1 MKKDKKLNN
10 TEPEENTASLQA
22 SPEETAADEGK
33 LLVIKDERL
42 SFFTPAGEV
51 KALNGVSFSMEEGE
65 VLGIVGESGSGKSV
79 TAYSIM
85 GLTAHPG
92 KLIGGTIYFNGHRV
106 DAMTE
111 KELRKMRGNEVSII
125 FQDPMTSLNPVY
137 TIGNQI
143 EEVIKLHTDKSPA
156 EATARARELLE
167 LVGINEPDKRLK
179 QYPHE
184 LSGGMRQRVMIAIA
198 LACEPKL
205 LIADEPTTA
214 LDVTIQAQILEL
226 MQELR
231 EKLGMSIIMI
241 THDLGVV
248 ASMCEKIAV
257 MYAGYIVEYGT
268 TDEIFY
274 EPKHEY
280 TKGLINS
287 IPKLNAEEVER
298 LVPIEGQPVDLMNPP
313 AGCPFAPRCASC
325 MKICLREMP
334 PKTEFGE
341 THYCHCWL
349 HQKEAL
355 AKGGGSDE

>member
-1 MKKDKKLNN
+1 MS
-10 TEPEENTASLQA
+10 E
-22 SPEETAADEGK
+22 K
-33 LLVIKDERL
+33 LLEIKDERL

-85 GLTAHPG
+85 GLTAYPG
-92 KLIGGTIYFNGHRV
+92 KLVGGTVHFNGHEIEK
-106 DAMTE
+106 MTE
-111 KELRKMRGNEVSII
+111 KDFRKIRGNEVSII

-143 EEVIKLHTDKSPA
+143 VEVILLHTNKTKK
-156 EATARARELLE
+156 EAYERARELLE
-167 LVGINEPDKRLK
+167 LVGINEPTKRLK

-231 EKLGMSIIMI
+231 KKLGMSIIMI

-257 MYAGYIVEYGT
+257 MYAGHIVEYGT
-268 TDEIFY
+268 ADEIFY
-274 EPKHEY
+274 NPSHEY
-280 TKGLINS
+280 TKGLIKS
-287 IPKLNAEEVER
+287 IPKLNTEKIER
-298 LVPIEGQPVDLMNPP
+298 LVPIEGQPVDLLNPP
-313 AGCPFAPRCASC
+313 AGCPFAPRCSEC
-325 MKICLREMP
+325 MKICLNKMP
-334 PKTEFGE
+334 PKTELSD
-341 THYCHCWL
+341 THYSYCWL
-349 HQKEAL
+349 LQKEAL
-355 AKGGGSDE
+355 KGEENCE

>member
-1 MKKDKKLNN
+1 MS
-10 TEPEENTASLQA
+10 E
-22 SPEETAADEGK
+22 K
-33 LLVIKDERL
+33 LLEIKDEKL

-51 KALNGVSFSMEEGE
+51 KALNGVSFSMDEGE

-85 GLTAHPG
+85 GLTAYPG
-92 KLIGGTIYFNGHRV
+92 KLIGGTIRFNGHEIEK
-106 DAMTE
+106 MTD
-111 KELRKMRGNEVSII
+111 KDFRKIRGNEVSII

-143 EEVIKLHTDKSPA
+143 TEVIRLHTDKDKKQA
-156 EATARARELLE
+156 YERAKELLE
-167 LVGINEPDKRLK
+167 LVGINEPTKRLK

-214 LDVTIQAQILEL
+214 LDVTIQAQILDL
-226 MQELR
+226 MQDLR
-231 EKLGMSIIMI
+231 KKLGMSIIMI

-257 MYAGYIVEYGT
+257 MYAGHIVEYGT
-268 TDEIFY
+268 ADEIFY

-280 TKGLINS
+280 TKGL
-287 IPKLNAEEVER
+287 L
-298 LVPIEGQPVDLMNPP
+298 NPP
-313 AGCPFAPRCASC
+313 AGCPFAPRCSKC
-325 MKICLREMP
+325 MKICLKQMP
-334 PKTEFGE
+334 PKTVLSD
-341 THYCHCWL
+341 THYSHCWL
-349 HQKEAL
+349 LQKEEFEEGE
-355 AKGGGSDE
+355 KDCE

>member
-1 MKKDKKLNN
+1 MS
-10 TEPEENTASLQA
+10 E
-22 SPEETAADEGK
+22 K
-33 LLVIKDERL
+33 LLEIKDEKL

-51 KALNGVSFSMEEGE
+51 KALNGVSFSMDEGE

-85 GLTAHPG
+85 GLTAYPG
-92 KLIGGTIYFNGHRV
+92 KLIGGTIRFNGHEIEK
-106 DAMTE
+106 MTD
-111 KELRKMRGNEVSII
+111 KDFRKIRGNEVSII

-143 EEVIKLHTDKSPA
+143 TEVIRLHTDKDKKQA
-156 EATARARELLE
+156 YERAKELLE
-167 LVGINEPDKRLK
+167 LVGINEPTKRLK

-214 LDVTIQAQILEL
+214 LDVTIQAQILDL
-226 MQELR
+226 MQDLR
-231 EKLGMSIIMI
+231 KKLGMSIIMI

-257 MYAGYIVEYGT
+257 MYAGHIVEYGT
-268 TDEIFY
+268 ADEIFY

-280 TKGLINS
+280 TKGLIKS
-287 IPKLNAEEVER
+287 IPKLNVESKER
-298 LVPIEGQPVDLMNPP
+298 LVPIEGQPVDLLNPP
-313 AGCPFAPRCASC
+313 AGCPFAPRCSKC
-325 MKICLREMP
+325 MKICLKQMP
-334 PKTEFGE
+334 PETVLSD
-341 THYCHCWL
+341 THYSHCWL
-349 HQKEAL
+349 LQKEEFEEGE
-355 AKGGGSDE
+355 KDCE

>member
-1 MKKDKKLNN
+1 MS
-10 TEPEENTASLQA
+10 E
-22 SPEETAADEGK
+22 K
-33 LLVIKDERL
+33 LLEIKDERL

-85 GLTAHPG
+85 GLTAYPG
-92 KLIGGTIYFNGHRV
+92 KLVGGTVHFNGHEIEK
-106 DAMTE
+106 MTE
-111 KELRKMRGNEVSII
+111 KEFRKIRGNEVSII

-143 EEVIKLHTDKSPA
+143 VEVILLHTNKTKK
-156 EATARARELLE
+156 EAYERARELLE
-167 LVGINEPDKRLK
+167 LVRINEPSKRLK

-231 EKLGMSIIMI
+231 KKLGMSIIMI

-257 MYAGYIVEYGT
+257 MYAGHIVEYGT
-268 TDEIFY
+268 ADEIFY
-274 EPKHEY
+274 NPSHEY
-280 TKGLINS
+280 TKGLIKS
-287 IPKLNAEEVER
+287 IPKLNTEKIER
-298 LVPIEGQPVDLMNPP
+298 LVPIEGQPVDLLNPP
-313 AGCPFAPRCASC
+313 AGCPFAPRCSEC
-325 MKICLREMP
+325 MKICLNKMP
-334 PKTEFGE
+334 PKTELSD
-341 THYCHCWL
+341 THYSYCWL
-349 HQKEAL
+349 LQKEAL
-355 AKGGGSDE
+355 KGEENCE

>member
-1 MKKDKKLNN
+1 MSEKILD
-10 TEPEENTASLQA
+10 
-22 SPEETAADEGK
+22 
-33 LLVIKDERL
+33 IKEERL

-51 KALNGVSFSMEEGE
+51 KALNGVSFAMNQGD

-79 TAYSIM
+79 TAYSVM
-85 GLTAHPG
+85 GLTAYPG
-92 KLIGGTIYFNGHRV
+92 KLVGGTVWFNGHEI
-106 DAMTE
+106 E
-111 KELRKMRGNEVSII
+111 KMKEKDFRKIRGNEVSII

-143 EEVIKLHTDKSPA
+143 VEVILLHTKKTKQ
-156 EATARARELLE
+156 EAWARAKELLE
-167 LVGINEPDKRLK
+167 LVGINEPDRRLK

-226 MQELR
+226 MNDLR
-231 EKLGMSIIMI
+231 HKLGMSIIMI

-248 ASMCEKIAV
+248 AQMCEKIAV
-257 MYAGYIVEYGT
+257 MYAGHIVEYGT

-274 EPKHEY
+274 NPQHEY

-287 IPKLNAEEVER
+287 IPKLNAEEKER
-298 LVPIEGQPVDLMNPP
+298 LVPIEGQPVDLLNPP
-313 AGCPFAPRCASC
+313 AGCPFAPRCKSC
-325 MKICLREMP
+325 MKVCLNKMP
-334 PKTEFGE
+334 PRTELSD
-341 THYCHCWL
+341 THYTYCWL
-349 HQKEAL
+349 RQKEEFE
-355 AKGGGSDE
+355 KGGKA

>member
-1 MKKDKKLNN
+1 MAEKIL
-10 TEPEENTASLQA
+10 EIQ
-22 SPEETAADEGK
+22 
-33 LLVIKDERL
+33 DERL

-85 GLTAHPG
+85 GLTAYPG
-92 KLIGGTIYFNGHRV
+92 KLIGGTIRFNGHQV
-106 DAMTE
+106 DQMTE
-111 KELRKMRGNEVSII
+111 KEFRKMRGNEVSII

-143 EEVIKLHTDKSPA
+143 EEVIRTHTDKDRKQA
-156 EATARARELLE
+156 HERAKELLE

-226 MQELR
+226 MKDLQ

-257 MYAGYIVEYGT
+257 MYAGHIVEYGT
-268 TDEIFY
+268 ADEIFY
-274 EPKHEY
+274 EPSHEY
-280 TKGLINS
+280 TKGLIQS
-287 IPKLNAEEVER
+287 IPRLDAETHER
-298 LVPIEGQPVDLMNPP
+298 LVPIEGQPVDLLNPP
-313 AGCPFAPRCASC
+313 AGCPFAPRCRSC
-325 MKICLREMP
+325 MKICLNNMP
-334 PKTEFGE
+334 PKTELSE
-341 THYCHCWL
+341 THYSHCWL
-349 HQKEAL
+349 LQKAEFE
-355 AKGGGSDE
+355 KGGSAE

>member
-1 MKKDKKLNN
+1 MK
-10 TEPEENTASLQA
+10 E
-22 SPEETAADEGK
+22 K
-33 LLVIKDERL
+33 LLEIKDEYL

-51 KALNGVSFSMEEGE
+51 KALNGVSFSMDEGE

-79 TAYSIM
+79 TAYSLM
-85 GLTAHPG
+85 GLTAYPG
-92 KLIGGTIYFNGHRV
+92 KLVGGTIRFNGHQV
-106 DAMTE
+106 DTMTE
-111 KELRKMRGNEVSII
+111 KEFRKMRGNEVSII

-143 EEVIKLHTDKSPA
+143 REVILLHTDKTKK
-156 EATARARELLE
+156 EAQERAKELLE
-167 LVGINEPDKRLK
+167 LVGINEPEKRLK

-257 MYAGYIVEYGT
+257 MYAGHIIEYGT
-268 TDEIFY
+268 ADEIFY

-280 TKGLINS
+280 TKGLIKS
-287 IPKLNAEEVER
+287 IPKLDTKEDER
-298 LVPIEGQPVDLMNPP
+298 LVPIEGQPVDLLNPP
-313 AGCPFAPRCASC
+313 KGCPFAPRCASC
-325 MKICLREMP
+325 MKICLSQMP
-334 PKTEFGE
+334 PKTELSD
-341 THYCHCWL
+341 THYSHCWL
-349 HQKEAL
+349 LQKEQFEE
-355 AKGGGSDE
+355 GGRGL

>member
-1 MKKDKKLNN
+1 MS
-10 TEPEENTASLQA
+10 E
-22 SPEETAADEGK
+22 K
-33 LLVIKDERL
+33 LLEIKDERL

-51 KALNGVSFSMEEGE
+51 KALNGVTLSMEEGE

-85 GLTAHPG
+85 GLTAYPG
-92 KLIGGTIYFNGHRV
+92 RLVGGTVRFNGHQI
-106 DAMTE
+106 DTMTE
-111 KELRKMRGNEVSII
+111 KEFRKIRGNEVSII

-143 EEVIKLHTDKSPA
+143 EETILLHTNKTKA
-156 EATARARELLE
+156 EAKARSKELLE
-167 LVGINEPDKRLK
+167 LVGINEPEKRLK

-231 EKLGMSIIMI
+231 KKLGMSIIMI

-257 MYAGYIVEYGT
+257 MYAGHIVEYGT
-268 TDEIFY
+268 ADEIFY
-274 EPKHEY
+274 SPKHEY
-280 TKGLINS
+280 TKGLIKS
-287 IPKLNAEEVER
+287 IPKLNTEEKER
-298 LVPIEGQPVDLMNPP
+298 LVPIEGQPIDLLNPP

-334 PKTEFGE
+334 PKTVLGD
-341 THYCHCWL
+341 THYSHCWL
-349 HQKEAL
+349 LQKDEFE
-355 AKGGGSDE
+355 KGGAEA

>member
-1 MKKDKKLNN
+1 MS
-10 TEPEENTASLQA
+10 E
-22 SPEETAADEGK
+22 K
-33 LLVIKDERL
+33 LLEIKDERL

-85 GLTAHPG
+85 GLTAYPG
-92 KLIGGTIYFNGHRV
+92 KLIGGTIRFNGHQI
-106 DAMTE
+106 DQMSE
-111 KELRKMRGNEVSII
+111 KEMRKIRGNEVSII

-143 EEVIKLHTDKSPA
+143 TEVIRLHTGKSKK
-156 EATARARELLE
+156 EAYDRARELLE
-167 LVGINEPDKRLK
+167 LVGINEPAKRLR

-231 EKLGMSIIMI
+231 QKLGMSIIMI

-248 ASMCEKIAV
+248 ASMCERIAV

-268 TDEIFY
+268 ADEIFY
-274 EPKHEY
+274 DPRHEY
-280 TKGLINS
+280 TKGLIKS
-287 IPKLNAEEVER
+287 IPKLNVEQTER
-298 LVPIEGQPVDLMNPP
+298 LVPIEGQPIDLLNPP
-313 AGCPFAPRCASC
+313 AGCPFAPRCANC
-325 MKICLREMP
+325 MKVCLREMP
-334 PKTEFGE
+334 PKTELSD
-341 THYCHCWL
+341 THYSHCWL
-349 HQKEAL
+349 LQKEEFE
-355 AKGGGSDE
+355 KRGEESCE

>member
-1 MKKDKKLNN
+1 MS
-10 TEPEENTASLQA
+10 E
-22 SPEETAADEGK
+22 K
-33 LLVIKDERL
+33 LLEIKDERL

-85 GLTAHPG
+85 GLTAYPG
-92 KLIGGTIYFNGHRV
+92 KLVGGTVHFNGHEIEK
-106 DAMTE
+106 MTE
-111 KELRKMRGNEVSII
+111 KEFRKIRGNEVSII

-143 EEVIKLHTDKSPA
+143 VEVILLHTNKTKK
-156 EATARARELLE
+156 EAYERAKELLE
-167 LVGINEPDKRLK
+167 LVGINEPTKRLK

-231 EKLGMSIIMI
+231 KKLGMSIIMI

-257 MYAGYIVEYGT
+257 MYAGHIVEYGT
-268 TDEIFY
+268 ADEIFY
-274 EPKHEY
+274 NPSHEY
-280 TKGLINS
+280 TKGLIKS
-287 IPKLNAEEVER
+287 IPELNAEKIER
-298 LVPIEGQPVDLMNPP
+298 LVPIEGQPVDLLNPP
-313 AGCPFAPRCASC
+313 AGCPFAPRCSEC
-325 MKICLREMP
+325 MKICLNKMP
-334 PKTEFGE
+334 PKTELSD
-341 THYCHCWL
+341 THYSYCWL
-349 HQKEAL
+349 LQKEAL
-355 AKGGGSDE
+355 KGEENCE

>member
-1 MKKDKKLNN
+1 M
-10 TEPEENTASLQA
+10 A
-22 SPEETAADEGK
+22 ETILE
-33 LLVIKDERL
+33 IKDEYL

-85 GLTAHPG
+85 GLTAYPG
-92 KLIGGTIYFNGHRV
+92 RLVGGSIRFNGHQV
-106 DAMTE
+106 DQMTE
-111 KELRKMRGNEVSII
+111 KEFCKMRGNEVSII

-143 EEVIKLHTDKSPA
+143 EEALRTHTDKDKKQIHD
-156 EATARARELLE
+156 RARELLE

-226 MQELR
+226 MKSLQ

-257 MYAGYIVEYGT
+257 MYAVHIVEYGT
-268 TDEIFY
+268 ADEIFY
-274 EPKHEY
+274 QPSHEY
-280 TKGLINS
+280 TKGLIQS
-287 IPKLNAEEVER
+287 IPRLDAETRER
-298 LVPIEGQPVDLMNPP
+298 LVPIEGQPVDLLNPP
-313 AGCPFAPRCASC
+313 AGCPFAPRCQNC
-325 MKICLREMP
+325 MKVCLREMP
-334 PKTEFGE
+334 PRTDLSE
-341 THYCHCWL
+341 THYSHCWL
-349 HQKEAL
+349 LQKEEFE
-355 AKGGGSDE
+355 KGGAGA

>member
-1 MKKDKKLNN
+1 MS
-10 TEPEENTASLQA
+10 E
-22 SPEETAADEGK
+22 K
-33 LLVIKDERL
+33 LLEIKDEKL

-51 KALNGVSFSMEEGE
+51 KALNGVSFSMNEGE

-85 GLTAHPG
+85 GLTAYPG
-92 KLIGGTIYFNGHRV
+92 KLIGGTIYFNGHQIEK
-106 DAMTE
+106 MSE
-111 KELRKMRGNEVSII
+111 KEMRKIRGNEVSII

-143 EEVIKLHTDKSPA
+143 TEVIRLHTGKGKK
-156 EATARARELLE
+156 EAYDRAKELLE
-167 LVGINEPDKRLK
+167 LVGINEPTKRLK

-226 MQELR
+226 MQALR
-231 EKLGMSIIMI
+231 QKLGMSIIMI

-248 ASMCEKIAV
+248 ASMCERIAV
-257 MYAGYIVEYGT
+257 MYAGHIVEYGT
-268 TDEIFY
+268 ADEIFY

-287 IPKLNAEEVER
+287 IPKLSAQEIER
-298 LVPIEGQPVDLMNPP
+298 LVPIEGQPVDLLNPP
-313 AGCPFAPRCASC
+313 AGCPFAPRCANC

-334 PKTEFGE
+334 PKTELSD
-341 THYCHCWL
+341 THYSHCWL
-349 HQKEAL
+349 LQKEEFE
-355 AKGGGSDE
+355 KGETSCE

>member
-1 MKKDKKLNN
+1 MA
-10 TEPEENTASLQA
+10 E
-22 SPEETAADEGK
+22 K
-33 LLVIKDERL
+33 LLEIKDERL
-42 SFFTPAGEV
+42 SFFTPVGEV

-79 TAYSIM
+79 TAYSVM
-85 GLTAHPG
+85 GLTAYPG
-92 KLIGGTIYFNGHRV
+92 RLVGGTIRFNGHEI
-106 DAMTE
+106 E
-111 KELRKMRGNEVSII
+111 KMKEKDFRKIRGNEVSII

-143 EEVIKLHTDKSPA
+143 VEVILLHTDKTKK
-156 EATARARELLE
+156 EAYVRAKELLE
-167 LVGINEPDKRLK
+167 LVGINEPEKRLK

-231 EKLGMSIIMI
+231 AKLKMGIIMI

-257 MYAGYIVEYGT
+257 MYAGHIVEYGT
-268 TDEIFY
+268 ADEIFY
-274 EPKHEY
+274 NPKHEY
-280 TKGLINS
+280 TKGLIKS
-287 IPKLNAEEVER
+287 IPKLNAEKIER
-298 LVPIEGQPVDLMNPP
+298 LIPIEGQPVDLLNPP
-313 AGCPFAPRCASC
+313 AGCPFAPRCDKC

-334 PKTEFGE
+334 PKTVLSD
-341 THYCHCWL
+341 THYSNCWL
-349 HQKEAL
+349 LQKEKFD
-355 AKGGGSDE
+355 KGGEGCER